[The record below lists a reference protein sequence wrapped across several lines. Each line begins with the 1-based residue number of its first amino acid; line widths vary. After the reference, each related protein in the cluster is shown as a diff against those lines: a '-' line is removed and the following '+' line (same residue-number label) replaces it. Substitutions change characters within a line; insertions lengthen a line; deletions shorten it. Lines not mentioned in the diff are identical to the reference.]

1 MYFVY
6 LVVSFLRTLLLCL
19 ILYLLYLVW
28 ERIALNR
35 SRRRIPLCIAVTGTR
50 GKSGVARIIAS
61 IFREDGRRVF
71 VKTTGSQA
79 IIQSP
84 DGGEIELD
92 RSIPPSILEQKQLVR
107 QAARGQAGCLVAE
120 LMSIHPENHYVE
132 SRRILRPDV
141 VVITNVRRDH
151 TEAMGETE
159 DEIASVISLGIC
171 RGSEVFLPAGEN
183 RPAFRAEAQRCG
195 AKLVAVA
202 PGSSV
207 TMLRFAPDV
216 SRLEFRENLDLAVA
230 VGTRFGIGPP
240 KIIEGI
246 RKARQDIGRL
256 RVWTYRHAGCGS
268 ALYLV
273 NAFAANDPDSTFQ
286 VLHMVAEAL
295 PSAAENIIGVLNLR
309 SDRVPRT
316 VQWLAFLKQGHFQRF
331 RQLFVTGGSCG
342 WFRRKLPGVSVLTSG
357 APEAM
362 MEAVCAG
369 VPGPAII
376 FGFGNVKGSG
386 RLLLEYWSGI
396 GTPWAPACHGNG
408 PTEGPS

>member
-1 MYFVY
+1 M
-6 LVVSFLRTLLLCL
+6 RTLLLCL
-19 ILYLLYLVW
+19 ILYLLYLAW
-28 ERIALNR
+28 ERIALSR

-50 GKSGVARIIAS
+50 GKSSVARIIAS
-61 IFREDGRRVF
+61 IFREAGQRVF

-84 DGGEIELD
+84 DGSEIDLD

-107 QAARGQAGCLVAE
+107 QAARGKAGCLVAE

-159 DEIASVISLGIC
+159 DAIASVLSLGIC
-171 RGSEVFLPAGEN
+171 RGSEVFLPAGED
-183 RPAFRAEAQRCG
+183 RSAFRAEAQRCG

-202 PGSSV
+202 SGSSAAV
-207 TMLRFAPDV
+207 LQGAPDL
-216 SRLEFRENLDLAVA
+216 SRFEFGENLDLAVA
-230 VGTRFGIGPP
+230 VGKRFGIAPP

-246 RKARQDIGRL
+246 RKARQDVGRL
-256 RVWTYRHAGCGS
+256 RVWTYRPAGAGPS
-268 ALYLV
+268 LYLV
-273 NAFAANDPDSTFQ
+273 NAFAANDPDSTFR
-286 VLHMVAEAL
+286 VLHMVSNAL
-295 PSAAENIIGVLNLR
+295 PSVAGNIIGVLNLR

-316 VQWLAFLKQGHFQRF
+316 VQWLAFLKNGNFQTF
-331 RQLFVTGGSCG
+331 RRLFVTGGSCG
-342 WFRRKLPGVSVLTSG
+342 WFRRKLPGVSVLKPG

-362 MEAVCAG
+362 MEAVCAA
-369 VPGPAII
+369 VPDPAII

-386 RLLLEYWSGI
+386 RLLLEYWSRI
-396 GTPWAPACHGNG
+396 GTPWSPACPGNG
-408 PTEGPS
+408 PTGGPS